1 MPAPGK
7 AKHIILPSHPRGG
20 VGVGSVMFF
29 LLRRFYVSGAE
40 TTVHGAET
48 PVHAPET
55 PVHGAET

>member
-1 MPAPGK
+1 M
-7 AKHIILPSHPRGG
+7 
-20 VGVGSVMFF
+20 GSVIQVNSESPSPSIEMFF